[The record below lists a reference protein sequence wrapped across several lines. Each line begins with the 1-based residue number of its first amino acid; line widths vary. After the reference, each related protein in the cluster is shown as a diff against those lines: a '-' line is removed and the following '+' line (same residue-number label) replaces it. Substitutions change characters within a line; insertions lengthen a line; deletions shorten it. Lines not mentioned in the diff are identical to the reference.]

1 MHESA
6 KFPTSAA
13 MGSLPDFVLVGSQ
26 EKDLPWC
33 TMLLFLSLVLATAG
47 KERGP
52 LSTQARQSPAQQV
65 NVSLLSLSDPQMI
78 L

>member
-13 MGSLPDFVLVGSQ
+13 MGSLPDFVGSQ
-26 EKDLPWC
+26 EKELPWC

-52 LSTQARQSPAQQV
+52 LSSQARQSPAQQF
-65 NVSLLSLSDPQMI
+65 NASLLSLSDPQMT